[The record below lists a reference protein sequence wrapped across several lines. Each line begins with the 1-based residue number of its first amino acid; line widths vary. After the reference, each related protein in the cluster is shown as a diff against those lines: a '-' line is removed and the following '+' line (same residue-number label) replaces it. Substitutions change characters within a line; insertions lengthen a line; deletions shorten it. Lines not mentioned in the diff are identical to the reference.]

1 LPNDLLTEQIVR
13 AALMEDLGRGGDI
26 TTDSLISEE
35 FEARGAIVSRQ
46 PGVVAGHEPARAAF
60 LLLDPTLHYEVLA
73 PDGAAIDAGTA
84 IAQVRGAA
92 RAVLT
97 AERTALNF
105 LGHLSGIATAVHEL
119 VERVSA
125 YRAQIVCTRK
135 TTPGL
140 RSLERAAVVSGGGGL
155 HRYGLDDAVL
165 IKDNHL
171 LLCGGIAQAVAA
183 VRRHIPHTVK
193 VEVEVDTLQQLREAL
208 DLPIDAV
215 LLDNMPIETLREAVA
230 IVNHRVLTEASGSVT
245 PKNVAEIASTGVD
258 IISSGRITHSA
269 PALDLGLDIDAPPVS

>member
-1 LPNDLLTEQIVR
+1 
-13 AALMEDLGRGGDI
+13 
-26 TTDSLISEE
+26 
-35 FEARGAIVSRQ
+35 
-46 PGVVAGHEPARAAF
+46 
-60 LLLDPTLHYEVLA
+60 
-73 PDGAAIDAGTA
+73 
-84 IAQVRGAA
+84 
-92 RAVLT
+92 
-97 AERTALNF
+97 
-105 LGHLSGIATAVHEL
+105 
-119 VERVSA
+119 
-125 YRAQIVCTRK
+125 
-135 TTPGL
+135 
-140 RSLERAAVVSGGGGL
+140 
-155 HRYGLDDAVL
+155 VL